1 MAHVIAGCSALAQS
15 KYLERHNAALKVL
28 YFELLRDLKLVDEV
42 PPWYSKIQ
50 PKPLYESQDVQAF
63 WDIPVYAEHN
73 EVRANRV
80 DARIVNHRERTV
92 STIEMSCP
100 WVENRGK
107 KDEEKTLKYGPLR
120 WELKAQ
126 YKGYKINQYN
136 VIIDVLGGWSVDM
149 ERSLRVLLGSRCRE
163 ILRLMQRS
171 VISSTLHITRTFKVA
186 T

>member
-1 MAHVIAGCSALAQS
+1 M
-15 KYLERHNAALKVL
+15 N
-28 YFELLRDLKLVDEV
+28 
-42 PPWYSKIQ
+42 
-50 PKPLYESQDVQAF
+50 
-63 WDIPVYAEHN
+63 
-73 EVRANRV
+73 
-80 DARIVNHRERTV
+80 ARIVNHREKTV

-107 KDEEKTLKYGPLR
+107 KDEEKALKYGPLR
-120 WELKAQ
+120 WEQ

-171 VISSTLHITRTFKVA
+171 VISSTLHIAWTFKIA
-186 T
+186 A